1 MEYVTQMVYR
11 TYNALIADPAYTAL
25 LSFPSL
31 LPALNAP
38 TDSSPDAVL
47 LWSSHGGI

>member
-1 MEYVTQMVYR
+1 MKYFTQMVYR
-11 TYNALIADPAYTAL
+11 TYDALIADPAYTAR

-31 LPALNAP
+31 LPAPNDP
-38 TDSSPDAVL
+38 TDSSSNAVL